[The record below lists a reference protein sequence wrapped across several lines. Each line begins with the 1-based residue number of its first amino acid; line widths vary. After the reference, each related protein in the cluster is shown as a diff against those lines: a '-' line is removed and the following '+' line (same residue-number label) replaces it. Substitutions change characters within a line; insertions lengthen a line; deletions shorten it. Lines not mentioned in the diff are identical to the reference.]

1 MGGGHGN
8 LLNLFRSFDQIKH
21 GSIEIVQIQVA
32 NLLEC
37 PCYHLRN
44 IRRQDEIDCEIIS
57 SDGGF
62 IGVVLIIR
70 GEHVP
75 STW

>member
-1 MGGGHGN
+1 MGGHGN
-8 LLNLFRSFDQIKH
+8 LLNLFRSFVQIMH
-21 GSIEIVQIQVA
+21 GSIEIVQIA

-57 SDGGF
+57 WSDGGF
-62 IGVVLIIR
+62 IGVVVITR

>member
-1 MGGGHGN
+1 MGGHGN

-37 PCYHLRN
+37 PCYNLRN

-57 SDGGF
+57 
-62 IGVVLIIR
+62 
-70 GEHVP
+70 
-75 STW
+75 